1 MGTGSWGGSQNGT
14 KSNAG
19 VCWRKDCY
27 WWVNFRV
34 LELSVFYESLGAE
47 RTIQFFFYK
56 MISNNKKERS
66 RMDSEDP
73 DKTKLKSCLQDNQC
87 TPI

>member
-47 RTIQFFFYK
+47 RTI
-56 MISNNKKERS
+56 
-66 RMDSEDP
+66 
-73 DKTKLKSCLQDNQC
+73 
-87 TPI
+87 